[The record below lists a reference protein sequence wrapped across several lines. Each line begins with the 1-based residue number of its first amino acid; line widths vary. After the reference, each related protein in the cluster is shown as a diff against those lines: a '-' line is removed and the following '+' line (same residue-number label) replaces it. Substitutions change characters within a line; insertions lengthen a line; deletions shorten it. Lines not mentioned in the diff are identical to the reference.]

1 MQCCCQ
7 IHNRLYG
14 QLRLSVEIPC
24 QPMVQEGVLEKY
36 TKFHD
41 PKMRISSVMLCNSL
55 KGFLLCDQSDQGS

>member
-1 MQCCCQ
+1 
-7 IHNRLYG
+7 
-14 QLRLSVEIPC
+14 
-24 QPMVQEGVLEKY
+24 MVQEGVLEKY